1 MKILSVLSV
10 LFVLLCTGTVFAQYP
25 PGFNPRM
32 HYIGPDGGI
41 YSIPGARAI
50 GQYQFQERNFAQ
62 RYGVPTMFPDPI
74 WRNPY
79 NSGGISYGYDYRMGL
94 SRMQSH
100 IIGAHIQRA
109 RNTSGQRNT
118 ARPSVSSPTTVVNY
132 NIRDSN
138 ITIIRDSNVNSGNRS
153 TTENRSTVENSDNRS
168 STTENSGNRSTVE
181 NSDNRSSTTENS
193 GNRSTVENSD
203 NRSTVKNKK

>member
-1 MKILSVLSV
+1 MKILSV
-10 LFVLLCTGTVFAQYP
+10 LFVLLCAGTAFAQYP

-41 YSIPGARAI
+41 YSIPGARAV

-62 RYGVPTMFPDPI
+62 RYRVPTMYPDPI

-79 NSGGISYGYDYRMGL
+79 NNGGISYGYDYRMGM

-100 IIGAHIQRA
+100 IVGAYIQRA
-109 RNTSGQRNT
+109 RNTNT
-118 ARPSVSSPTTVVNY
+118 SNAVRPTSRPSAAVVNNY

-138 ITIIRDSNVNSGNRS
+138 ITIIRGSNINSGNRS
-153 TTENRSTVENSDNRS
+153 TMENR
-168 STTENSGNRSTVE
+168 STTENSGN
-181 NSDNRSSTTENS
+181 SSTTENS
-193 GNRSTVENSD
+193 DNRSTVENSD